1 MEADTYDRDRRRR
14 ADAYWSGREPFASYG
29 PWFHPRWA
37 YEHWVHG
44 HPRGRFCDVAS
55 EPMEKALA
63 SGTDLTTATAAPR
76 LEADP
81 WAGEN
86 RHWRTSRW
94 VLRSLDG
101 ILGEWR
107 ELYGEVP
114 PESSLLLRKYR
125 QLYPLPAAASARGV
139 RERGSG

>member
-1 MEADTYDRDRRRR
+1 MATR
-14 ADAYWSGREPFASYG
+14 AAGLRL
-29 PWFHPRWA
+29 
-37 YEHWVHG
+37 
-44 HPRGRFCDVAS
+44 
-55 EPMEKALA
+55 MEKALA
-63 SGTDLTTATAAPR
+63 SGDFTNATAAPR
-76 LEADP
+76 VEADP

-86 RHWRTSRW
+86 LHWRTSRW

-139 RERGSG
+139 RVPRPGEGVLADETGVGVESGARQRGSGNVSVVALQY